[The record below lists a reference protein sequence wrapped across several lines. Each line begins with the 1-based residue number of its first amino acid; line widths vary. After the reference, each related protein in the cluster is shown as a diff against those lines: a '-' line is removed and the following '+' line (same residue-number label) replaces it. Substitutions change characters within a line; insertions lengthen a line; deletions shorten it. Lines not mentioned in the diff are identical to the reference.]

1 MFLATPNTRQE
12 LTASPPPFNPLAAGS
27 CSTSP
32 GRSCSAVGDSA
43 PEGRELLAQA
53 REVLALKHALLRRE
67 GALMKACRIAG
78 ISIADLYEHAC
89 R

>member
-12 LTASPPPFNPLAAGS
+12 LTASHPPFNPLAPTSRGS
-27 CSTSP
+27 SSSA
-32 GRSCSAVGDSA
+32 RSDGS
-43 PEGRELLAQA
+43 ELLAQA
-53 REVLALKHALLRRE
+53 RDVLALKHALIRRE
-67 GALMKACRIAG
+67 GALMRACRSAG